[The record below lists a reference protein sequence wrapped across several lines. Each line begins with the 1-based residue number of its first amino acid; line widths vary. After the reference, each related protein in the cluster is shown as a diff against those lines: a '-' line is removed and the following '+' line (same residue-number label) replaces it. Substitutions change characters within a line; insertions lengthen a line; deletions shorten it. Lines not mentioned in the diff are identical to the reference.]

1 MKAVIIAGGKGTRLA
16 EFTRVTPKSL
26 LPVACRP
33 VLEHQIELLKG
44 SNITEIILATGH
56 LARNISEQFADGRQY
71 GVNIEYLEED
81 KPLGTAGALMKLK
94 DRLRERFL
102 LIYGDLILDLHIGR
116 LTRFHVDHSALCTLV
131 VHPNSHPHDSD
142 VVVIDRSNV
151 IVNVLEKNKSRNFH
165 YNNLVNAG
173 VFVCEPGLMDFV
185 GEAAPQDLEKDVIRA
200 AMKTGRVYAYRTTE
214 YIRDM
219 GTAGRYAQVQA
230 DMMKGIPAKRNLR
243 RRQKAV
249 FLYRDGPINK
259 SVGLVYRPGQLTLA
273 ENSIQ
278 AIRMLNESEY
288 LCIVIADQ
296 SVVVRGLCTAA
307 EMEQIDRCLET
318 LLAEGG
324 GYIDA
329 LYYCPNHP
337 DKGFSGE
344 NPDYKD
350 DCKFRKPGT
359 LLFEI
364 AATTYKIDL
373 STSYMVGDAT
383 VDIQAGKNA
392 GMRTILLSVDDEG
405 VRDGECDVEADLHAD
420 SLYGAVNIILTE
432 TRDEMSENG
441 QHKDTASRSGIAEKE
456 RGKSDSDA
464 AGCDGLSART
474 ETVYRR
480 DGHAPGIAAI
490 ADRLIAVNKRCGSY
504 LCVRK

>member
-1 MKAVIIAGGKGTRLA
+1 MTSRNKTTSKKDVPRMKAVIIAGGKGTRLA

-102 LIYGDLILDLHIGR
+102 LIYGDLILDLHVGR
-116 LTRFHVDHSALCTLV
+116 LTRFHIDHSALCTLV
-131 VHPNSHPHDSD
+131 VHPNGHPHDSD
-142 VVVIDRSNV
+142 VVVVDRSNV
-151 IVNVLEKNKSRNFH
+151 IVNVLEKNKPRNFS
-165 YNNLVNAG
+165 YKNLVNAG

-219 GTAGRYAQVQA
+219 GTAERYAQVQA

-243 RRQKAV
+243 RKQKAV

-259 SVGLVYRPGQLTLA
+259 SVGPVYQPRQLALA
-273 ENSIQ
+273 ENVIR

-288 LCIVIADQ
+288 LCIVITDQ
-296 SVVVRGLCTAA
+296 SVIARGLCTAA
-307 EMEQIDRCLET
+307 EMEEIDRCLET

-329 LYYCPNHP
+329 LYCCPHHP
-337 DKGFSGE
+337 DKGFYGE
-344 NPDYKD
+344 NPDCQD
-350 DCKFRKPGT
+350 DGKFCKP
-359 LLFEI
+359 LFEV
-364 AATTYKIDL
+364 AATTYNIDL

-392 GMRTILLSVDDEG
+392 GMHTILISVGEEEG
-405 VRDGECDVEADLHAD
+405 DGDCDVEADLRAD

-432 TRDEMSENG
+432 TRP
-441 QHKDTASRSGIAEKE
+441 
-456 RGKSDSDA
+456 
-464 AGCDGLSART
+464 ART
-474 ETVYRR
+474 EAGYRR
-480 DGHAPGIAAI
+480 DGHVSG
-490 ADRLIAVNKRCGSY
+490 
-504 LCVRK
+504 

>member
-26 LPVACRP
+26 LPVAWRP
-33 VLEHQIELLKG
+33 VLEHQIEFLKDN
-44 SNITEIILATGH
+44 NITEIILVTGH

-81 KPLGTAGALMKLK
+81 KPLGTAGALVKLK
-94 DRLRERFL
+94 DQLRDRFL

-131 VHPNSHPHDSD
+131 VHPNGHPRDSD

-151 IVNVLEKNKSRNFH
+151 IVNVLEKNKPRNFH

-173 VFVCEPGLMDFV
+173 VFVCEPGIMDFV

-200 AMKTGRVYAYRTTE
+200 AIKTGRVYAYRTTE

-219 GTAGRYAQVQA
+219 GTAERYAQVQA
-230 DMMKGIPAKRNLR
+230 DMMKGIVAKRNLR
-243 RRQKAV
+243 RKQKAV

-259 SVGLVYRPGQLTLA
+259 FVGRVYRPGQLVLA
-273 ENSIQ
+273 ENVIQ

-288 LCIVIADQ
+288 LCIVITDQ
-296 SVVVRGLCTAA
+296 SVIARGLCTAT
-307 EMEQIDRCLET
+307 EMEEIDRCLET

-329 LYYCPNHP
+329 LHCFP
-337 DKGFSGE
+337 GE

-350 DCKFRKPGT
+350 DWKSRKPGT
-359 LLFEI
+359 LLFEVA
-364 AATTYKIDL
+364 AATYNIDL
-373 STSYMVGDAT
+373 STSYIVGYTT

-392 GMRTILLSVDDEG
+392 GMRTILLPVGEG
-405 VRDGECDVEADLHAD
+405 GRDGRYDVEADLHAD
-420 SLYGAVNIILTE
+420 SLYGAVNIIL
-432 TRDEMSENG
+432 DENG
-441 QHKDTASRSGIAEKE
+441 QYKDTTSRSGMAEKGRAKAE
-456 RGKSDSDA
+456 SDA

-474 ETVYRR
+474 ETGYRR
-480 DGHAPGIAAI
+480 DERIPDSRHRGA
-490 ADRLIAVNKRCGSY
+490 ADRCK
-504 LCVRK
+504 